1 MRKHLL
7 LFFVMFA
14 SVLSLSAQDDASVEN
29 AVITIKTN
37 KAVDT
42 ELTIEGYAIDSKDAL
57 TVDWGD
63 GEEKTYFPSNLW
75 NTNVSAKGTLKGETV
90 KISGNMR
97 TLEIKGAGVTS
108 FECASAP
115 NLEELNLSDNALT
128 AFTVSNM
135 PKLKSLKLEKN
146 AISFY
151 GDLNIQEAAPTL
163 TELNVSDNQLN
174 SYDLSKFKKLEYFYA
189 NNNPKLTTVLF
200 PNGSENLKEIKMNK
214 CDIVHFYAIS
224 LPSLRVLELG
234 SNSIWQDAN
243 IMGFEDGTY
252 PKLTNLDLSNNDIY
266 AINLSIYP
274 ALENVNVSGNHIS
287 RLTVGTLENL
297 ISLNC
302 SNNELP
308 QLNVTANKQLSNLYC
323 AGNQLTS
330 LDITPLSYM
339 RSLDISNNPISNID
353 LSNAYGLTDFTAT
366 DTHCAAFDFR
376 GLKPYGNV
384 NKLDVRNNKNMT
396 AQSLNMMFLTMPARS
411 RQSWTTTL
419 FIEGCPGAEQCNT
432 DDITSSDYNW
442 KADVKGDGSATK
454 KNVNLTVDATNTG
467 KKDNFGDE
475 SSTDETYSLTRYATE
490 NGEFNLTQWTGPY
503 YAKHADLTSTAESGV
518 PAWVVAY
525 PAEGYRLKEVLVNGK
540 AVNGTRFVPVDNSTV
555 KVVFEKKPREV
566 KLTTE
571 KGTMLNFGVKTAVTT
586 PVSVCWGSG
595 EPELYVVKAGET
607 YYFDENAIGT
617 DVTIYGDIT
626 SLIAD
631 SYPDSEDIG
640 LNGDNK
646 ISAVD
651 LSGNELLTK
660 VVLYGNPISSID
672 VSNLVNLEHLDVAT
686 VGGGVLE
693 TVNLGNNPKLTELLC
708 YNNKIAS
715 LDLTK
720 CPELVKVDA
729 KNNQL
734 VDINLANNSKLQLL
748 DLTNNQLSDIDVS
761 NLTALTDLLLT
772 GNKLTKLDMSKNTG
786 LIELR
791 VGTNKLTQLDLSNN
805 TKLMVVTFQNNYMH
819 HLDLSACSNLR
830 QVNCGNNGMSACELD
845 DFFYTLPQYP
855 DISADEAIQGATL
868 RLNEGEEERPN
879 SYDTCDSSIA
889 ESKGWT
895 LNAGGNASG
904 CETAYITIIGS
915 PDGTTR
921 FFDADNNEVKS
932 GDKVLKNS
940 TIRVEATPNA
950 GFKYDGLRIDGV
962 IKAKAKSFKVLRYT
976 KVEVGYSP
984 SSTGIDNVT
993 AAELGTEV
1001 KAGNGTIA
1009 VTAAAETAAQVY
1021 TANGQLVDSADVN
1034 GTHTFA
1040 AKAGAYIVKLT
1051 ANGKN
1056 AVSKIVVK

>member
-42 ELTIEGYAIDSKDAL
+42 ELTIEGEAIDSKDVL

-63 GEEKTYFPSNLW
+63 GVEKTYFQSNFW
-75 NTNVSAKGTLKGETV
+75 NTYVSATGKLKGETV
-90 KISGNMR
+90 KISGNLK

-108 FECASAP
+108 FGCTSAP

-135 PKLKSLKLEKN
+135 PKLTILKLQKN

-163 TELNVSDNQLN
+163 TELDVSDNQLDM
-174 SYDLSKFKKLEYFYA
+174 YDLSKFKKLEYFYA
-189 NNNPKLTTVLF
+189 NNNPNLTTVLF
-200 PNGSENLKEIKMNK
+200 PNGSENLMDIKMNN

-224 LPSLRVLELG
+224 LPSLHVLELSG
-234 SNSIWQDAN
+234 NSIRQDAN
-243 IMGFEDGTY
+243 NMGFEEGTY
-252 PKLTNLDLSNNDIY
+252 PKLTTLDLSNNEIY

-274 ALENVNVSGNHIS
+274 ALEKVKVSDNHLS

-308 QLNVTANKQLSNLYC
+308 QLNVTANKQLTSLYC
-323 AGNQLTS
+323 AGNQLTT
-330 LDITPLSYM
+330 LDITPLSNM
-339 RSLDISNNPISNID
+339 RYLDISNNPISYID
-353 LSNAYGLTDFTAT
+353 LSNAYSLTEFTAT
-366 DTHCAAFDFR
+366 DTQCAAFNFNGLNPWGPFR
-376 GLKPYGNV
+376 
-384 NKLDVRNNKNMT
+384 KLDVRNNKNMT
-396 AQSLNMMFLTMPARS
+396 AQSLNMMFRTMPEHSGRS
-411 RQSWTTTL
+411 WSTTL
-419 FIEGCPGAEQCNT
+419 FISGCPGAEQCNT
-432 DDITSSDYNW
+432 SDITSSDYNW
-442 KADVKGDGSATK
+442 KADVTGDGSATK

-503 YAKHADLTSTAESGV
+503 YTNHADLTATAESGV

-540 AVNGTRFVPVDNSTV
+540 AVNGTHFVPVDNSTV

-566 KLTTE
+566 KLTTK
-571 KGTMLNFGVKTAVTT
+571 KGTMLNFGVKTDVTT

-626 SLIAD
+626 SLLAD
-631 SYPDSEDIG
+631 SYPDSEGIG
-640 LNGDNK
+640 LNVDNK

-660 VVLYGNPISSID
+660 VVLYGNPLSSID

-686 VGGGVLE
+686 VGDGVLE

-720 CPELVKVDA
+720 CPELVSVDA
-729 KNNQL
+729 KNNL
-734 VDINLANNSKLQLL
+734 ISDINLSNNSKLKQLN
-748 DLTNNQLSDIDVS
+748 LTNNQLSDIDVS

-772 GNKLTKLDMSKNTG
+772 GNKLTKLDVSKNTN

-791 VGTNKLTQLDLSNN
+791 VGSNKLTQLDLSNN
-805 TKLMVVTFQNNYMH
+805 TKLMVVTFQDNYMH

-845 DFFYTLPQYP
+845 DFFYTLPKYP
-855 DISADEAIQGATL
+855 DISADEAIHGATL
-868 RLNEGEEERPN
+868 RLNEGKEERPN

-895 LNAGGNASG
+895 LNTSGDASG

-932 GDKVLKNS
+932 GDKVLKNT

-950 GFKYDGLRIDGV
+950 GFEYDGLRIDGV

-993 AAELGTEV
+993 AAELGAEV

-1056 AVSKIVVK
+1056 AVAKVVVK